1 MYVEIRNVFLLLCRL
16 NSRNRYT
23 ESIPFLDFS
32 RIVIDVDVISF
43 DQRLR
48 FRLIMA

>member
-1 MYVEIRNVFLLLCRL
+1 MFSICKVSSSLSSRIEEFKIESVRFLV
-16 NSRNRYT
+16 S
-23 ESIPFLDFS
+23 FS
-32 RIVIDVDVISF
+32 RGEIDVISF